1 MAGLAIGQEQLM
13 FSNDVTVIEA
23 MLRGDTDGDALVD
36 SAAYKSIVEHLPAKA
51 SIVSYSRNDS
61 QVKTLWDMAKGGQA
75 GAFLPQIDFSKL
87 PEFDT
92 VKKYLTP
99 NGGYSVPDKKGVLFV
114 SFGTKKK

>member
-1 MAGLAIGQEQLM
+1 
-13 FSNDVTVIEA
+13 VTAVEA

-36 SAAYKSIVEHLPAKA
+36 SSEYKTIAEHLPAKT
-51 SIVSYSRNDS
+51 SIVSFSRSDS
-61 QVKTLWDMAKGGQA
+61 QIEALWEAAKGGQLA
-75 GAFLPQIDFSKL
+75 ALLAQTDTEIDFSKL

-99 NGGYSVPDKKGVLFV
+99 NGSYSVPDKKGVLFV